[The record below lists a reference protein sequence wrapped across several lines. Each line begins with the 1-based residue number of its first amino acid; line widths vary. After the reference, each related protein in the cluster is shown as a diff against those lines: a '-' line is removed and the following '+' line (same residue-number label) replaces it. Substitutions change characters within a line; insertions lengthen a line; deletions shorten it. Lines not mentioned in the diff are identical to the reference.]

1 MAQKNQRAAQAA
13 LRDSHF
19 VLLRALQL
27 QITDRIK
34 LGWHG
39 VQQNKKGKEKNYID
53 HNLSDPVLDVS
64 WHLERFFSEERDQIS
79 RVSAEMFTNL
89 DEVLNCGVLEIG
101 NCSFTL

>member
-1 MAQKNQRAAQAA
+1 MAQKTKGQHKQHCETAI
-13 LRDSHF
+13 
-19 VLLRALQL
+19 VLLGALQL

-39 VQQNKKGKEKNYID
+39 VQQTKKGKEKNYID

-64 WHLERFFSEERDQIS
+64 WHLERFSSEARDQID

-89 DEVLNCGVLEIG
+89 DEILNCCVLGIG